1 MPNTPRGLASL
12 YQGPAEIDPVLEH
25 GTWGRAV
32 SWAQGS
38 MIDVSCVWSLG
49 RSHCRSGHSSARSTP
64 GTAVLRVIVKV
75 RLERPEVS
83 VPAEKKTIWGEKSA
97 KRCL

>member
-38 MIDVSCVWSLG
+38 TMDVSCVWSLG
-49 RSHCRSGHSSARSTP
+49 RSHCRSEHSSARSTP

>member
-1 MPNTPRGLASL
+1 LASL

-38 MIDVSCVWSLG
+38 TMDVSCVWSLG